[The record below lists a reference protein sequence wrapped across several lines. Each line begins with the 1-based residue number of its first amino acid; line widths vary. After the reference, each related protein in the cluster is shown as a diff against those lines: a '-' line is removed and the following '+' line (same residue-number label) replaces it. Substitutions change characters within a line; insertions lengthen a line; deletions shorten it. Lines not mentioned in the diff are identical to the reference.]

1 MNGDFQKCLGES
13 ERLVLLC
20 RLLTFRSRSDKKKT
34 GLFARPLVPVEA
46 RIDDQH
52 DILHTTDTSCK
63 LFRPLI
69 LQSPTR
75 VPQVA
80 LFREPSLENF
90 DPLMGK
96 KYAVLKNYYQH
107 RGGARLLQR
116 TPSGVH

>member
-1 MNGDFQKCLGES
+1 MA
-13 ERLVLLC
+13 
-20 RLLTFRSRSDKKKT
+20 RSRLDFSLD
-34 GLFARPLVPVEA
+34 LVSVEA

-52 DILHTTDTSCK
+52 DIFATTDTPCK
-63 LFRPLI
+63 LLRQLI
-69 LQSPTR
+69 LQPQHECL
-75 VPQVA
+75 QVA